1 MPRFTLNGF
10 YEYFN
15 EKLFDSCEMP
25 ESMDKDVFVDT
36 LIAESG
42 QLYPYYQTPYVFK
55 HLIEVW
61 FKRRYHN
68 HEMMFKAILSEYNP
82 IENYDRNEET
92 IESPEITRTGR
103 DTVSGTSDSSTI
115 NSVAG
120 FNSTTTQVH
129 DQQIGS
135 ANARNTSESTEK
147 ESGTRTTKSRV
158 HGNIGVTTN
167 QSMINAELE
176 LRKYDIYKEI
186 AMEFEKD
193 FLVQV
198 Y

>member
-10 YEYFN
+10 YEYFD

-25 ESMDKDVFVDT
+25 DSMDKDVFVDT

-42 QLYPYYQTPYVFK
+42 QLYPYYQSPTVFK
-55 HLIEVW
+55 HLVEVW

-68 HEMMFKAILSEYNP
+68 HDMMFKALLAEYNP

-92 IESPEITRTGR
+92 IETPNISHTQT
-103 DTVSGTSDSSTI
+103 DKLTGTSDSTAI

-120 FNSTTTQVH
+120 FNSTITQVH
-129 DQQIGS
+129 DQQLGT
-135 ANARNTSESTEK
+135 ANTHNTSESTQK

-167 QSMINAELE
+167 QAMINAELE
-176 LRKYDIYKEI
+176 LRKYDIYKDI
-186 AMEFEKD
+186 AIEFEKD

>member
-10 YEYFN
+10 FEFFDG
-15 EKLFDSCEMP
+15 KLFDSCDMP
-25 ESMDKDVFVDT
+25 ESMNKDLFVDT
-36 LIAESG
+36 LICTCGE
-42 QLYPYYQTPYVFK
+42 LYPYYQAPYVFK
-55 HLIEVW
+55 HLVEVW
-61 FKRRYHN
+61 FKRNYRN
-68 HEMMFKAILSEYNP
+68 HEMMFKALLSEYNP

-92 IESPEITRTGR
+92 VETPNLSHTGTER
-103 DTVSGTSDSSTI
+103 INGTSESTAV

-120 FNSTTTQVH
+120 FNSTITQVH
-129 DQQIGS
+129 DQQRGS
-135 ANARNTSESTEK
+135 ANTFNTSETTQK
-147 ESGTRTTKSRV
+147 ESGTRTIESRV

-167 QSMINAELE
+167 QMMINAELE

-186 AMEFEKD
+186 AMSFENE